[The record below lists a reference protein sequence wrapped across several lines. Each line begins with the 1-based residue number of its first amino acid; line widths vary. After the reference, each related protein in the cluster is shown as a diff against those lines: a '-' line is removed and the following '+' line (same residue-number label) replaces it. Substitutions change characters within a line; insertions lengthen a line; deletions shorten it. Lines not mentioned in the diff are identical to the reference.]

1 MGYKNVPE
9 VKQSAKNLVPFP
21 HRSLQSEDDSPK
33 ARFRWCLN
41 QMKEGLSLLLAL
53 AIVSYAIAQP
63 YVKESV
69 LFSLRSLNLIPQ

>member
-9 VKQSAKNLVPFP
+9 VKQTARNLVPSP
-21 HRSLQSEDDSPK
+21 HRSFQFRDESRK
-33 ARFRWCLN
+33 TRFRWCFKQL
-41 QMKEGLSLLLAL
+41 KEGLSLLLAL

-69 LFSLRSLNLIPQ
+69 LFSLRSIGLIQQ